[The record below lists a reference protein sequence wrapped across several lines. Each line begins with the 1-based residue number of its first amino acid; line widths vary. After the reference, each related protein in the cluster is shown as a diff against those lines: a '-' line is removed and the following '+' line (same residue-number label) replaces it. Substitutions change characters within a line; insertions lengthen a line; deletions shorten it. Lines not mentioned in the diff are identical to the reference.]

1 MRRAFIL
8 GLAVLLTAV
17 PAVGQTV
24 VLDLDR
30 TVSLATGASIP
41 AQKYQSLYDA
51 SRFAYL
57 SWEASRR
64 PQFLLES
71 TPVTFQRYMTQR
83 YLSVEDV
90 DVYRQQQYFY
100 SQAGI
105 SATQVFEPLGGQ
117 FYASTQLGWL
127 RTFGD
132 GAQSQFMTVPFS
144 VGYRQDLLLFNP
156 LKWNKKIEP
165 LKLTQ
170 AEKELSYSIETAG
183 EAAVQKFF
191 TLALAEDQFTMMEE
205 YLASCDTLY
214 AIAERRYRIASIS
227 KAELGILDL
236 QRVNASTALS
246 NARIA
251 RQRAMEDL
259 AVYLGLEKGAEIELV
274 IPSVPFSQVVNTDQA
289 IRYARENNPNFIEYQ
304 VALEE
309 ARRDAERARVQ
320 KNLSMSLD
328 VSLGLN
334 QIANRFTA
342 AYTNPLMQDLA
353 VITLSVPLFDWG
365 KRKHA
370 WEAAVSRV
378 DATER
383 AAEENARD
391 TELEVRLSVEEF
403 NQRQALLATAEQAL
417 EIAEDVYT
425 QTLQRFIKGQTDVY
439 NLSMAQSYWQS
450 ARQNRIASLQ
460 NYWLSYYHLR
470 RLTLY
475 DYQRHQPI
483 RYVNPL
489 CSSHSLGEQPT
500 MSVNTL

>member
-1 MRRAFIL
+1 MMRRIPIL
-8 GLAVLLTAV
+8 AVAVLLAAL
-17 PAVGQTV
+17 PAAGQTV
-24 VLDLDR
+24 VLDLER

-41 AQKYQSLYDA
+41 AQKYHSLYDA
-51 SRFAYL
+51 YHFAYL

-71 TPVTFQRYMTQR
+71 TPVTYQRYMTQR

-105 SATQVFEPLGGQ
+105 SATQIFEPLGGQ
-117 FYASTQLGWL
+117 FYGSTQLGWL
-127 RTFGD
+127 HTFGD

-144 VGYRQDLLLFNP
+144 VGYKQDLLFFNP
-156 LKWNKKIEP
+156 LKWDKKIEP

-170 AEKELSYSIETAG
+170 AEKELSYGIETAG
-183 EAAVQKFF
+183 ETAVQKFF
-191 TLALAEDQFTMMEE
+191 TLALAQDQYLMAEE
-205 YLASCDTLY
+205 YLASCDTIY
-214 AIAERRYRIASIS
+214 SIAERRYRIASIS

-236 QRVNASTALS
+236 ERVSARTTFS

-274 IPSVPFSQVVNTDQA
+274 IPSVPSGLVVNVDEA
-289 IRYARENNPNFIEYQ
+289 IGYARENNPNFIEYQ

-309 ARRDAERARVQ
+309 ARRDAEKARVQ
-320 KNLSMSLD
+320 KNLNMSLD

-334 QIANRFTA
+334 QISNRFIA
-342 AYTNPLMQDLA
+342 AYSNPLMQDLA
-353 VITLSVPLFDWG
+353 MVSLSVPLFDWG
-365 KRKHA
+365 KRRHD
-370 WEAAVSRV
+370 WESAVSRV
-378 DATER
+378 DAAER

-391 TELEVRLSVEEF
+391 TELEVQLSVEDF
-403 NQRQALLATAEQAL
+403 NERQSILETAGHAL

-425 QTLQRFIKGQTDVY
+425 QTLQRFIKGQADVY
-439 NLSMAQSYWQS
+439 NLSMAQSYWQT

-460 NYWLSYYHLR
+460 NYWLSYYRLR

-475 DYQRHQPI
+475 DYQRRQPI
-483 RYVNPL
+483 RYVK
-489 CSSHSLGEQPT
+489 
-500 MSVNTL
+500 

>member
-1 MRRAFIL
+1 MMRRILIL
-8 GLAVLLTAV
+8 GFAALLAAF
-17 PAVGQTV
+17 PAAGQAV

-41 AQKYQSLYDA
+41 AQKYQSLYNA
-51 SRFAYL
+51 FHFAYL
-57 SWEASRR
+57 SWEASRK

-71 TPVTFQRYMTQR
+71 TPVTYQRYMTQR

-90 DVYRQQQYFY
+90 DVYRQQRYFY

-105 SATQVFEPLGGQ
+105 SATQIFEPLGGQ
-117 FYASTQLGWL
+117 FYGATQLGWL

-132 GAQSQFMTVPFS
+132 GAQSQFMTVPIA
-144 VGYRQDLLLFNP
+144 VGYKQDLLFFNP
-156 LKWNKKIEP
+156 LKWDKKIEP

-170 AEKELSYSIETAG
+170 AEKELSYGIETAG
-183 EAAVQKFF
+183 ETAVQKFF
-191 TLALAEDQFTMMEE
+191 TLALAQDQYLMAEE
-205 YLASCDTLY
+205 YLASCDTIY
-214 AIAERRYRIASIS
+214 SIAERRYRIASIS

-236 QRVNASTALS
+236 ERVNARTAFS

-259 AVYLGLEKGAEIELV
+259 AVYLGMEKGAELELV
-274 IPSVPFSQVVNTDQA
+274 IPSVPSGLVVNVDEA
-289 IRYARENNPNFIEYQ
+289 IGHARENNPNFIEYQ
-304 VALEE
+304 IALEE
-309 ARRDAERARVQ
+309 ARRDAEMARVQ
-320 KNLSMSLD
+320 KNLNMSLD
-328 VSLGLN
+328 VSLGMN

-342 AYTNPLMQDLA
+342 AYANPLMQDMA
-353 VITLSVPLFDWG
+353 VVSLSVPLFDWG
-365 KRKHA
+365 KRRHA

-378 DATER
+378 DAAER

-391 TELEVRLSVEEF
+391 TELEVQLGVEEF
-403 NQRQALLATAEQAL
+403 NERQALLGTSQQAL

-439 NLSMAQSYWQS
+439 NLSMAQNYWQT

-460 NYWLSYYHLR
+460 NYWLSYYRLR

-475 DYQRHQPI
+475 DYQHSRPI
-483 RYVNPL
+483 RYVK
-489 CSSHSLGEQPT
+489 
-500 MSVNTL
+500 

>member
-1 MRRAFIL
+1 MIRRILIL
-8 GLAVLLTAV
+8 GFAALMTTL
-17 PAVGQTV
+17 PAAGQTV

-51 SRFAYL
+51 SRFEYL

-71 TPVTFQRYMTQR
+71 TPVRYQRYLTQR
-83 YLSVEDV
+83 YLSAEDV
-90 DVYRQQQYFY
+90 DVYRQQRYFY

-105 SATQVFEPLGGQ
+105 SATQIFEPLGGQ

-127 RTFGD
+127 RTFGP
-132 GAQSQFMTVPFS
+132 GAESQFTTVPFS
-144 VGYRQDLLLFNP
+144 VGYKQDLLFFNP
-156 LKWNKKIEP
+156 LKWDKKIEP

-170 AEKELSYSIETAG
+170 AEKELSYGIETAG

-191 TLALAEDQFTMMEE
+191 TLALAQDQYTMAEE

-214 AIAERRYRIASIS
+214 AIAGRRYKIASIS

-251 RQRAMEDL
+251 RQRAMEEL
-259 AVYLGLEKGAEIELV
+259 AVYLGLEKGAQIELV
-274 IPSVPFSQVVNTDQA
+274 IPSVPSSLVVNIDQA
-289 IRYARENNPNFIEYQ
+289 IGYARENNPNFIEYQ
-304 VALEE
+304 LALEE

-320 KNLSMSLD
+320 KNLNLSLD

-334 QIANRFTA
+334 QMANRFAA
-342 AYTNPLMQDLA
+342 AYTNPLMQDMA
-353 VITLSVPLFDWG
+353 VVTLSVPLFDWG
-365 KRKHA
+365 KRKHT
-370 WEAAVSRV
+370 WEAAVSRLH
-378 DATER
+378 ATER

-391 TELEVRLSVEEF
+391 TELEVRISVEEF
-403 NQRQALLATAEQAL
+403 NERQALLAKAEQAL

-425 QTLQRFIKGQTDVY
+425 QTLQRFIKGQADVY

-475 DYQRHQPI
+475 DYQRRQPI
-483 RYVNPL
+483 RYVK
-489 CSSHSLGEQPT
+489 
-500 MSVNTL
+500 